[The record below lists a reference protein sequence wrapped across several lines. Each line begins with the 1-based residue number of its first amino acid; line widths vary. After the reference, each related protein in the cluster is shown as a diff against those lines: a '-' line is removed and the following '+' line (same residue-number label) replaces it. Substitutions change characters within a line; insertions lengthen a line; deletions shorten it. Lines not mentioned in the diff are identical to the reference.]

1 MTPEIYMRHFS
12 KGAFTNPD
20 AEIRA
25 DALAVLNRAADVV
38 RELGARYL
46 KVWPGQDGWDYPFQ
60 VDHHQ
65 QWELAVSGMRE
76 LALANPDLKI
86 VIEYKPREPR
96 NKMFWDSSAKTALG
110 IKAMG
115 VDNVGV
121 LLDFGHALFGGESPA
136 AAAQLLID
144 HDLLWAMDVNDN
156 LRSWDDDMVVG
167 TVHPVELF
175 EFFYTLRSNGWE
187 GVWQLD
193 QFPFREDTVEAAR
206 LSIRFLKSDVPSP
219 GKPRHRGLAGRAGPR
234 GRDGRATRRPG
245 RSLRRH
251 GGRVVTTI
259 EEEEDLVPHVDPS
272 ALPGGELPVL
282 GRVPAGASREQAV
295 AHLAEAARQVRRR
308 DIQMVHAAGLGHI
321 GGEFSVID
329 ILVTLYLHAMNMS
342 PGAAGRSGAGPLHPV
357 EGSRGRRALHHVGRG
372 GLPAGQGPGDLH
384 ATELTAQRPS
394 GQDQDRG
401 RGGQH
406 GTTRTRVADRRGHGV
421 RGQARRIAAP
431 YVRRGR

>member
-1 MTPEIYMRHFS
+1 MTDYPPFGAGLWHFASYLDRYATDGYAPPVSTLEQIQRAGEVGDLSYVDVPYPFTDGVSVEQVKQALAEHGLQAIGVTPEIYMRHFS

-20 AEIRA
+20 AEIRT
-25 DALAVLNRAADVV
+25 DALTVLNRAADVV

-96 NKMFWDSSAKTALG
+96 NKMFWDSAAKTALG

-156 LRSWDDDMVVG
+156 LRGWDDDMVVG

-175 EFFYTLRSNGWE
+175 EFFYTLKANGWE

-206 LSIRFLKSDVPSP
+206 LSIRFLKMMF
-219 GKPRHRGLAGRAGPR
+219 RALER
-234 GRDGRATRRPG
+234 LDIEALRAAQAREDALG
-245 RSLRRH
+245 AQ
-251 GGRVVTTI
+251 RVVQDALFAGMG
-259 EEEEDLVPHVDPS
+259 EES
-272 ALPGGELPVL
+272 
-282 GRVPAGASREQAV
+282 
-295 AHLAEAARQVRRR
+295 
-308 DIQMVHAAGLGHI
+308 
-321 GGEFSVID
+321 
-329 ILVTLYLHAMNMS
+329 
-342 PGAAGRSGAGPLHPV
+342 
-357 EGSRGRRALHHVGRG
+357 
-372 GLPAGQGPGDLH
+372 
-384 ATELTAQRPS
+384 
-394 GQDQDRG
+394 
-401 RGGQH
+401 
-406 GTTRTRVADRRGHGV
+406 
-421 RGQARRIAAP
+421 
-431 YVRRGR
+431 

>member
-1 MTPEIYMRHFS
+1 MSDYPRFGAGLWHFASYVDRYATDGYAPPVTTLEQIARAGEVGDLSVVDVPYPFTEGVTVEQVKTALKENGLEAIGVTPEIYMRRFA

-20 AEIRA
+20 AAVRA
-25 DALAVLNRAADVV
+25 EALAVLNEAADVV

-60 VDHHQ
+60 VDHHT

-76 LALANPDLKI
+76 LAQANPDIKI

-96 NKMFWDSSAKTALG
+96 NKMFWDSAAKTALG

-167 TVHPVELF
+167 TVHPVEVF
-175 EFFYTLRSNGWE
+175 EFFYTLKINNWE

-206 LSIRFLKSDVPSP
+206 LSIRFLK
-219 GKPRHRGLAGRAGPR
+219 GIYRALEEL
-234 GRDGRATRRPG
+234 DIDALRA
-245 RSLRRH
+245 
-251 GGRVVTTI
+251 
-259 EEEEDLVPHVDPS
+259 
-272 ALPGGELPVL
+272 A
-282 GRVPAGASREQAV
+282 Q
-295 AHLAEAARQVRRR
+295 ARQ
-308 DIQMVHAAGLGHI
+308 DAMAAQKLVQDVL
-321 GGEFSVID
+321 FSC
-329 ILVTLYLHAMNMS
+329 L
-342 PGAAGRSGAGPLHPV
+342 
-357 EGSRGRRALHHVGRG
+357 RA
-372 GLPAGQGPGDLH
+372 D
-384 ATELTAQRPS
+384 S
-394 GQDQDRG
+394 
-401 RGGQH
+401 
-406 GTTRTRVADRRGHGV
+406 
-421 RGQARRIAAP
+421 
-431 YVRRGR
+431 